1 MKEEGTLISAD
12 SLVPCLVLV
21 VARAA
26 LERSVST
33 QAFIEEFLDP
43 AKRTDELFCMFVNFQ
58 CAAAYL
64 RQLEPRCAL
73 VRVALAEE
81 TLPLELWGRIAPEEY
96 NKLLGSLRALVAGTP
111 FGLLR
116 AEGAGVG
123 GSIGAATGA
132 LVAAGAVLS
141 LGAALPL
148 SLGVVAAGTAIGT
161 AAGGAL
167 PWRRKEV
174 FRELETLVQ
183 HINAILEPRSIV
195 LVDPVVT
202 NKLGASS
209 GIAAVKDIEWV
220 IKSLDS

>member
-1 MKEEGTLISAD
+1 MKEEGTVISAD

-21 VARAA
+21 VAQAA

-33 QAFIEEFLDP
+33 QAFVEEFLDP
-43 AKRTDELFCMFVNFQ
+43 DKRADELFCMFVNFQ
-58 CAAAYL
+58 CAATYL

-73 VRVALAEE
+73 VRVALADE
-81 TLPLELWGRIAPEEY
+81 TLPPELDGRVDADEY
-96 NKLLGSLRALVAGTP
+96 NKLLGSVRALVAGTH
-111 FGLLR
+111 FGRLR

-148 SLGVVAAGTAIGT
+148 SIGVVAAGTAIGT

-167 PWRRKEV
+167 PWRRREV
-174 FRELETLVQ
+174 FAELRALVQ
-183 HINAILEPRSIV
+183 HINDILEPRSV
-195 LVDPVVT
+195 ALVDPVAT

-209 GIAAVKDIEWV
+209 GISAVKDIEWV